1 MWEYEKKALNKGY
14 KQIAGID
21 EAGRGPL
28 AGPVVSAAVIL
39 PENFSCPGITDS
51 KKLSEKKRNEFFPV
65 ITEQAVCVAT
75 GIASH
80 KEIDQINILQAS
92 LLSMKRAVENLSQP
106 DNLTSHNL
114 TSHNFISPD
123 FISPDFISP
132 CFISPCFISPDFL
145 LIDGKFI
152 IDMDIDQSAIIKGDS
167 KSISIAA
174 ASIIAKVTRDAIM
187 TKIHEQYPLY
197 NFIQNKGYPTKAHK
211 KAILQHGHCPVHR
224 LTFKGVKEE
233 NNKK

>member
-51 KKLSEKKRNEFFPV
+51 KKLSEKKRNDLFP
-65 ITEQAVCVAT
+65 IIKEQAICVAT

-92 LLSMKRAVENLSQP
+92 LLSMKRAVENLSQA
-106 DNLTSHNL
+106 D
-114 TSHNFISPD
+114 NFI
-123 FISPDFISP
+123 F
-132 CFISPCFISPDFL
+132 PDFL
-145 LIDGKFI
+145 LIDGKFT

-187 TKIHEQYPLY
+187 TKLHEQYPLY
-197 NFIQNKGYPTKAHK
+197 NFIQHKGYPTKAHK

-233 NNKK
+233 PNDK